1 MPTPWSDL
9 LLAVGPDGKVEI
21 LSGCARPLPPRL
33 FRQLVAKAGTVLA
46 SGRQSRFRYSDGRG
60 SRSRLLEVT
69 MMPVQAPPVPAL
81 IRDISGER
89 RADAEAARIRRSL
102 SRLSHALTLASHR
115 LVAHD
120 DFDQALREICHSAAE
135 ALQVR
140 QAGVWL
146 LAGDWESLH
155 CRQQYNRETRQY
167 TQGARI
173 EAGDLPAYFEA
184 LRQDRPIAAHNALTD
199 PRTAGLGNGYL
210 LPLGLSSVLDTPL
223 RRSGRVCG
231 VMSFEHGGPPRR
243 WTAEEEVF
251 ASSISE
257 MAAVVL
263 DDEERLAVVRRLER
277 EANEDSL
284 TGLANRA
291 ALLRHMEE
299 CEGGRGGGLR
309 GGGDGGCGLAALM
322 IVEMDRLEAVNQAL
336 GHAAGDQLLAGCAR
350 TLRAAVRDED
360 MVARIGGN
368 QFALFLESASS
379 REAVLALAHRTLD
392 LLRHPLE
399 VNGRTIQAGASAG
412 IAYSSAEAP
421 VSPEDLLRR
430 ASLATSRARKR
441 AGSRVEVFRPFMHD
455 TALHRLNLED
465 EIRQGLHRGEFEPFL
480 QPIVSLAD
488 AAVVSFE
495 ALLRWRHPS
504 GQLLTPRA
512 FLASAEETGQV
523 IPMGWSSLRQLCA
536 WIGRVH
542 AATGKPAR
550 VSYNLSQ
557 KQFQA
562 PDLLDRIASIV
573 HSAHIDPSWI
583 QIEITESVVSTYN
596 DTAARLASLK
606 AHGFVLAVD
615 DFGTGYSS
623 LSLLHSF
630 PLDVLKIDR
639 SFIARLDSGGEEI
652 VRAIVA
658 LARALD
664 MRVVAE
670 GIETLEQAR
679 KVAGLGCEYGQGY
692 WLGRPMDTHAA
703 ASLLMHRGA
712 QNLPHAQRLE
722 LIEEALPEAA
732 PVN

>member
-1 MPTPWSDL
+1 MPTAWPDL
-9 LLAVGPDGKVEI
+9 LLAIGPDGKIEI
-21 LSGCARPLPPRL
+21 LSGSARPLPPRL
-33 FRQLVAKAGTVLA
+33 FRQLAEQAGTVLA
-46 SGRQSRFRYSDGRG
+46 TGKQSRFRYAEGRG
-60 SRSRLLEVT
+60 AKSRLLEVT

-89 RADAEAARIRRSL
+89 RADAEAARIRLSL
-102 SRLSHALTLASHR
+102 SRLSAALSLTSHR
-115 LVAHD
+115 LVEHE
-120 DFDQALREICHSAAE
+120 DFNQALREICHSAAE

-146 LAGDWESLH
+146 LSGDWSSLH
-155 CRQQYNRETRQY
+155 CRQQYNRESGQY
-167 TQGARI
+167 SQGARI
-173 EAGDLPAYFEA
+173 EARDLPAYFDA
-184 LRQDRPIAAHNALTD
+184 LRQDRPITAHNALTD
-199 PRTAGLGNGYL
+199 PRTAALSDGYL
-210 LPLGLSSVLDTPL
+210 LPLGLASILDTPL

-231 VMSFEHGGPPRR
+231 VMSFEHSGPPRR

-251 ASSISE
+251 AASIAD
-257 MAAVVL
+257 MAAIVL
-263 DDEERLAVVRRLER
+263 DDEERLAVLRRLER

-299 CEGGRGGGLR
+299 CEDGREGAYGMS
-309 GGGDGGCGLAALM
+309 ALM
-322 IVEMDRLEAVNQAL
+322 IVEVDRLEAVNQAL
-336 GHAAGDQLLAGCAR
+336 GHAAGDQLLSGCAR
-350 TLRAAVRDED
+350 TLQAAVREQD
-360 MVARIGGN
+360 MVARIGGS
-368 QFALFLESASS
+368 QFALFLENVSS
-379 REAVLALAHRTLD
+379 SEAVLALAHRTLD

-412 IAYSSAEAP
+412 VAFSSADAP

-430 ASLATSRARKR
+430 ASLATSRAGKR

-455 TALHRLNLED
+455 TAIQRLNLED
-465 EIRQGLHRGEFEPFL
+465 EIRQGLQRGEFEPFL
-480 QPIVSLAD
+480 QPIVALAD
-488 AAVVSFE
+488 GGIVSFE
-495 ALLRWRHPS
+495 ALLRWRHPD
-504 GQLLTPRA
+504 GKLLSPRA

-523 IPMGWSSLRQLCA
+523 IPMGWATLRQVCS
-536 WIGRVH
+536 WIKKVH
-542 AATGKPAR
+542 AATGRPAR
-550 VSYNLSQ
+550 ISYNLSQ

-658 LARALD
+658 LARALG

-679 KVAGLGCEYGQGY
+679 TVAGLGCEFGQGY
-692 WLGRPMDTHAA
+692 WLGRPVDMHAA
-703 ASLLMHRGA
+703 ASLLLQRGA
-712 QNLPHAQRLE
+712 HATPRAQRKE
-722 LIEEALPEAA
+722 LSGEALPDTA
-732 PVN
+732 PVH